1 MSESTATYNGIE
13 HQLLQ
18 TLVPV
23 NALTDDHLESLLRNV
38 SIESVFSGQVLF
50 SVGDF
55 DHFHVYLLSGRV
67 EIKNRE
73 NSVFL
78 DADDPDSRF
87 PLSHFQPRDSSAIA
101 VTDCSIIRFDT
112 DQLDSMLAWDQTS
125 SYLILDIA
133 AKRDLDEDADWM
145 LMLLRSNLF
154 YKIPPINI
162 RAILNKFEASYMSS
176 GEVILRQ
183 GEIGDHCYFIKEG
196 VVGVYRA
203 AHERSSSELVA
214 ELGVGRC
221 FGEDALIN
229 NVGRNASVIMHSNG
243 VLMKLKKQDFFLLLK
258 QPVIPSLSFSEA
270 CLKFDGGAIGIDVRT
285 QDEYERAHLEKSL
298 NLPLDIMKLKSR
310 ILNKGQNYITY
321 CSSGRRSKA
330 AAHFLTEEG
339 FNVSA
344 LSDGIEQFFS
354 SHKPLFLFRAEGLQ

>member
-1 MSESTATYNGIE
+1 MSESTAKYNGIE
-13 HQLLQ
+13 HQLLE

-23 NALTDDHLESLLRNV
+23 NALTDDHLESLLRSV

-50 SVGDF
+50 SVGDY
-55 DHFHVYLLSGRV
+55 DNFHVYLLSGRV
-67 EIKNRE
+67 EIE
-73 NSVFL
+73 SSDGSVFL
-78 DADDPDSRF
+78 DADDPACRF
-87 PLSHFQPRDSSAIA
+87 ALSHFQPRDSTAKA
-101 VTDCSIIRFDT
+101 VTDCSVIRFNT

-125 SYLILDIA
+125 RYLILDIA
-133 AKRDLDEDADWM
+133 EKRDLDEDADWM
-145 LMLLRSNLF
+145 LTLLRSNLF

-162 RAILNKFEASYMSS
+162 REILNKFEARYMSS
-176 GEVILRQ
+176 GEVVLRQ
-183 GEIGDHCYFIKEG
+183 GEIGNGCYFIKEG

-203 AHERSSSELVA
+203 TNERSSSELIA

-221 FGEDALIN
+221 FGEDALVN
-229 NVGRNASVIMHSNG
+229 SVGRNASVIMHSNG

-258 QPVIPSLSFSEA
+258 QPAIPSLSFSEA
-270 CLKFDGGAIGIDVRT
+270 RLKLGENAIWIDVRT

-310 ILNKGQNYITY
+310 ILDKGQQYITY
-321 CSSGRRSKA
+321 CSSGRRSKS

-344 LSDGIEQFFS
+344 LSDGIEKFFN
-354 SHKPLFLFRAEGLQ
+354 SHKPLFVAS